1 MLLPSPATAAQQEE
15 VKAAAPTP
23 LRYGVDVSHPIH
35 RTNFAPENV
44 SLEVQALVNHR
55 KHVYRQFREQWDE
68 YFRELENDEDSPKV
82 YEEERMLQNSEQPT
96 MVKNFTETGFIK
108 IPTPPEI
115 KDLLQQFWDDYKD
128 YKEDEFLEGR
138 TSILNQFT
146 SPTYLLPIG
155 IENLDL
161 GDGQTLRQKVWDALQ
176 QPVAE
181 WTGQDL
187 VGSSMY
193 GIRVYTRGAMLTSHV
208 DRLPLICSAIINVA
222 QEGVDE
228 PWPLEVIGRDGY
240 AVNITMEP
248 GEMILYESHSL
259 IHGRPFAL
267 EGEKYANLFVHYEP
281 KQDAANRKKGIE
293 PSYIV
298 EGTAQE
304 LVDRNYWKDLDWNN
318 NEGVD
323 GDGNDQ
329 FDNIDVDD
337 GDEDED
343 DDDDENWSEYEAE
356 WEDEF

>member
-1 MLLPSPATAAQQEE
+1 MIPASRWTSALTMLLLTTMLLPSPATAAQQEE

-35 RTNFAPENV
+35 HTNFAPENV
-44 SLEVQALVNHR
+44 PEVQALVNHR

-82 YEEERMLQNSEQPT
+82 SEEERMLQNSEQPT

-128 YKEDEFLEGR
+128 YKEDAFLEGR

-248 GEMILYESHSL
+248 GEMIL
-259 IHGRPFAL
+259 
-267 EGEKYANLFVHYEP
+267 
-281 KQDAANRKKGIE
+281 
-293 PSYIV
+293 
-298 EGTAQE
+298 
-304 LVDRNYWKDLDWNN
+304 
-318 NEGVD
+318 
-323 GDGNDQ
+323 
-329 FDNIDVDD
+329 
-337 GDEDED
+337 
-343 DDDDENWSEYEAE
+343 
-356 WEDEF
+356 